1 MSRVVKNVIVWV
13 LVLVVILC
21 IIAGFTFG
29 LSSVS
34 GVASAKSFS
43 SSPSSNYVNG
53 GVVRSN
59 ILKYSTPDSLSENL
73 RINYSVN
80 DFDDVPFGDTSFD
93 DYLYATD
100 VANITIGDDG
110 VWNITSKDDGVFFYY
125 LKTFPSADIINTAFT
140 FTIALHVN
148 SVASSF
154 GEYDNSI
161 GYVTS
166 NPYSSSSYYQEVS
179 YFNLSGY
186 QANDVAIV
194 SLDFTMPY
202 KNIDLRAFKFELFC
216 DAGGASYASPLWFKV
231 ESYSIDDAA
240 GFTGYVEFDKD
251 YNDGYDSGY
260 NEGYNAGVA
269 DGTQSGYDEGYVD
282 GYDEGYTNGLADEVY
297 TASQAFK
304 SSGYEYMN
312 SLKAGTSTKFEGVK
326 SIGSLVDGYE
336 DVDIPLNG
344 LYFAASNLIPDN
356 SGGHLPLPSDWE
368 SLLDGTVYDTAYEI
382 YAKSQYAMTFDNRVQ
397 QAQWL
402 IDHPMDNLVLI
413 PTDVVGGSSGSVY
426 PIYFVM
432 NDRSLLERFV
442 SGAGAAYDL
451 GYQGGYN
458 EGYDAG
464 DGAGYNRGYG
474 VGFNDGQVDASS
486 GNYTFLALIGSVL
499 DAPISAFKGLLDFD
513 LLGVNMSSFVLAIMS
528 LCVIIVII
536 RVVLR

>member
-13 LVLVVILC
+13 LALAVILC

-34 GVASAKSFS
+34 GVASAETI
-43 SSPSSNYVNG
+43 SNSVNN
-53 GVVRSN
+53 GVVRDNLIPFSSASDILNN
-59 ILKYSTPDSLSENL
+59 INNGSRAWRT
-73 RINYSVN
+73 I
-80 DFDDVPFGDTSFD
+80 
-93 DYLYATD
+93 D
-100 VANITIGDDG
+100 VANLRLTDDG
-110 VWNITSKDDGVFFYY
+110 YLTFDALDSVSFFYCDLPQIEY
-125 LKTFPSADIINTAFT
+125 TSLYYFTLTLGCRVNTALTTYNSLYLEFESNGSSGTT
-140 FTIALHVN
+140 FRFDSSDVGNFQIVTISKSFRSN
-148 SVASSF
+148 VASKI
-154 GEYDNSI
+154 ELQI
-161 GYVTS
+161 RAS
-166 NPYSSSSYYQEVS
+166 NGVPCFDIAWVKLEVS
-179 YFNLSGY
+179 LGEG
-186 QANDVAIV
+186 
-194 SLDFTMPY
+194 T
-202 KNIDLRAFKFELFC
+202 
-216 DAGGASYASPLWFKV
+216 
-231 ESYSIDDAA
+231 A
-240 GFTGYVEFDKD
+240 GFTGYVPYSKGTYDEG
-251 YNDGYDSGY
+251 YNAGYNAGVTDGTETGYNSGYD
-260 NEGYNAGVA
+260 EGYNAGVT
-269 DGTQSGYDEGYVD
+269 DGTQSGYDKGYAD
-282 GYDEGYTNGLADEVY
+282 GYDEGYNNGLADEVY
-297 TASQAFK
+297 TASQGFK

-326 SIGSLVDGYE
+326 SIGGLVDGYE

-344 LYFAASNLIPDN
+344 LYFAASNLVPDN
-356 SGGHLPLPSDWE
+356 NGGYLPKPADWE
-368 SLLDGTVYDTAYEI
+368 SLLDGTVYDTTYEI

-413 PTDVVGGSSGSVY
+413 PTNVVGGSSGSVY